1 MEGFSIPKRCEY
13 RLYGKDPLTM
23 WMRHWLDDGRLAAM
37 ISWELTDL
45 LMCPPCELG
54 SFD

>member
-1 MEGFSIPKRCEY
+1 MEGFSIPKRDEY
-13 RLYGKDPLTM
+13 RLYGKDPQPM

-37 ISWELTDL
+37 ISWELTYVSSL
-45 LMCPPCELG
+45 CCELG